1 LPRPTT
7 RKSTDTKKQKEKIK
21 KKISGKME
29 GGGVEMTD
37 GAGVL
42 VNTYTLDDTLAKL
55 KLQHHQEEAGEGTTK
70 RQAEAVNKID
80 LCKQFLGPEGAQT
93 LADALTRASLP
104 GDAPPTPLASARS
117 VLLGADEV
125 PSI

>member
-1 LPRPTT
+1 
-7 RKSTDTKKQKEKIK
+7 
-21 KKISGKME
+21 ME

-55 KLQHHQEEAGEGTTK
+55 QLQHHEEEAGEGTKK

-93 LADALTRASLP
+93 LADALTRASLH
-104 GDAPPTPLASARS
+104 GEAPPTPLASARS

-125 PSI
+125 PFYLIIYYQIIK

>member
-1 LPRPTT
+1 
-7 RKSTDTKKQKEKIK
+7 
-21 KKISGKME
+21 ME
-29 GGGVEMTD
+29 GGGVEMMD

-55 KLQHHQEEAGEGTTK
+55 KLQHHQEG
-70 RQAEAVNKID
+70 QAEAVNKID

-93 LADALTRASLP
+93 LADALTRASLH
-104 GDAPPTPLASARS
+104 DEAPPTPLASARS

-125 PSI
+125 PFASIIYYHFLPFYK

>member
-1 LPRPTT
+1 
-7 RKSTDTKKQKEKIK
+7 
-21 KKISGKME
+21 ME
-29 GGGVEMTD
+29 GGGVEMD
-37 GAGVL
+37 GAGGL

-55 KLQHHQEEAGEGTTK
+55 KLQHHQEAGEGK

-93 LADALTRASLP
+93 LADALTRASLH

-125 PSI
+125 PFASIFFIILFLRINK